1 MHFLLVIDDDTVFC
15 ELLTDFLKPEE
26 FEVTRVHDGE
36 EGLERALARAGEYD
50 LIILDLVLPGM
61 NGFEVLQRIR
71 SRVETPVLMLT
82 GSHEEMDRVL
92 GLEMG
97 ADDFLTK
104 PFNPRELVARVRA
117 ILRRTKHGP
126 DKHPRLSGAERIV
139 IGDVELDSG
148 SRVVRCSGKPL
159 ELTYVEFNFLE
170 MLIRAAG
177 QVVTRDQLAEKVLG
191 RALSPYDHSMYV
203 HLSSLRKKLGH
214 EFGGIQRIRTVRGV
228 GYLYA
233 QPPQPIEMGQ

>member
-1 MHFLLVIDDDTVFC
+1 MYSLLVIDDDKVFC
-15 ELLTDFLKPEE
+15 ELLPGFLSPEE
-26 FEVTRVHDGE
+26 FELTWVHDGKD
-36 EGLERALARAGEYD
+36 GLERALGGAEEYD
-50 LIILDLVLPGM
+50 LIILDLMLPGM
-61 NGFEVLQRIR
+61 SGLEVLQHIR
-71 SRVETPVLMLT
+71 SRMQTPVIMLT
-82 GSHEEMDRVL
+82 ASHKEMDRIL

-97 ADDFLTK
+97 ADDFVTK
-104 PFNPRELVARVRA
+104 PFNPRELAARVRA
-117 ILRRTKHGP
+117 ILRRTKHRVDRSP
-126 DKHPRLSGAERIV
+126 KLSGAERIV

-148 SRVVRCSGKPL
+148 SRVVRCNGQPL
-159 ELTYVEFNFLE
+159 ELTSVEFNFLE
-170 MLIRAAG
+170 MLIKSAG

-214 EFGGIQRIRTVRGV
+214 KFGGIQRIRTVRGV